1 MPQKGNP
8 LVNNMFYLT
17 LDEKSSGWEI
27 TAPTPPLKTMS
38 VIVRRMSLIRSIC
51 DSTMSKG

>member
-8 LVNNMFYLT
+8 LLNNKFYLT
-17 LDEKSSGWEI
+17 LDEKNSGWEI
-27 TAPTPPLKTMS
+27 TAPTPPLKTKS
-38 VIVRRMSLIRSIC
+38 VIVSKMSLIRSIC